1 MSASRVQAPPPL
13 KRFQISEL
21 SDVTKPD
28 GALSARWRRINP
40 RTYVPVE
47 PEPAVRRRRL

>member
-1 MSASRVQAPPPL
+1 MSASRV
-13 KRFQISEL
+13 QISEL

-40 RTYVPVE
+40 RTYVTVVE
-47 PEPAVRRRRL
+47 PEPAEWRRCL